1 MRIWVPILALGLAL
15 APFAVV
21 HPVRVRGRSMEPT
34 LRDGQIRW
42 VLRQW
47 AAGPPMR
54 GEVWLVDSP
63 GGASLKRVLALP
75 GERLE
80 VVKGD
85 LFRMGVRLEEPYVQ
99 VLEKGSAG
107 PWEAGGGYLVLGDNR
122 SESRDSRA
130 WGPLPRNAFRGRI
143 LGLPVP

>member
-1 MRIWVPILALGLAL
+1 MRIWVPVLALASAL
-15 APFAVV
+15 APFGVV
-21 HPVRVRGRSMEPT
+21 HPVRVQGRSMEPT

-42 VLRQW
+42 VLRSW
-47 AAGPPMR
+47 LSGGPDR
-54 GEVWLVDSP
+54 GEVWLVESTD
-63 GGASLKRVLALP
+63 GRSLKRVRALP

-80 VVKGD
+80 LRDGEF
-85 LFRMGVRLEEPYVQ
+85 FRSAKRLEEPYVQ
-99 VLEKGSAG
+99 ILEMGSAG

-122 SESRDSRA
+122 QESRDSRA